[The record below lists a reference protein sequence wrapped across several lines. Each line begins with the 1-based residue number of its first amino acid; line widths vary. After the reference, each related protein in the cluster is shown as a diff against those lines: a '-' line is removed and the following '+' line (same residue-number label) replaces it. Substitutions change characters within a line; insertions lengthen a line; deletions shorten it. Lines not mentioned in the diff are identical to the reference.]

1 MTGKKLTKEELE
13 VRKNLA
19 KNLYVK
25 DGVIT
30 QKELAERVKVTE
42 NTIGKWVKDGQ
53 WESERTSTLLTREQE
68 LKRTYRQYTALND
81 SIEKR
86 GEGANFP
93 TSKEADI
100 LIKISGAINRLE
112 TEVSAQEAIEVL
124 MAVVNFARTDNLTE
138 AKIVMKWAD
147 LFIKTKLK

>member
-1 MTGKKLTKEELE
+1 MVKKKLTKEEIE
-13 VRKNLA
+13 VRKKLA
-19 KNLYVK
+19 QSLYTK

-30 QKELAERVKVTE
+30 QKELAERVGVTE
-42 NTIGKWVKDGQ
+42 KTIGKWIIEGK
-53 WESERTSTLLTREQE
+53 WESERTSILLTREQE
-68 LKRTYRQYTALND
+68 LRRTYRQYTALND

-93 TSKEADI
+93 TPKEADI
-100 LIKISGAINRLE
+100 LIKIAAAIGKLE
-112 TEVSAQEAIEVL
+112 TEVSAQEAVEVL
-124 MAVVNFARTDNLTE
+124 MSVVNFARTENLAE